1 MDSVFHSLKRR
12 PGRNLLRLGLG
23 LTFTLIGGF
32 AAAQGNAPD
41 LDALTKAARAEGELT
56 YYTSNAENVGR
67 RIGSAFTAKYGIKT
81 QFVRLNSVPL
91 QQRYSTEAETGN
103 FAADAIFIA
112 GNATAYAAEGIK
124 KGWIESISEAGLPVI
139 RSGEFPRAFNRGPT
153 AIVQVSPWLIFFN
166 TDKVKGA
173 DVPKDW
179 PDLLDP
185 KWKGQVLL
193 ADPRASD
200 AHIPLWSIILDKYGE
215 EFFHKLRAQGLRV
228 FSGGPPTIQSLA
240 AGEGSVA
247 VPTIESSVQEIK
259 SKGGPLNTVTPDLTT
274 GVEMHIV
281 LTARTKAKHP
291 NAARLFANYVM
302 SPEGNKVFNDD
313 PGGLTIY
320 DTKNLPK
327 DYRAPDQGALARKER
342 IFKLLGF

>member
-1 MDSVFHSLKRR
+1 MNCVFFASAKSS
-12 PGRNLLRLGLG
+12 GRFLLNLSLGLAFVLSAG
-23 LTFTLIGGF
+23 SAMPQAG
-32 AAAQGNAPD
+32 APD
-41 LDALTKAARAEGELT
+41 LDALAKAAKAESELT
-56 YYTSNAENVGR
+56 FYTSNSENVGR
-67 RIGSAFTAKYGIKT
+67 RIGNAFTAKYGIKT

-103 FAADAIFIA
+103 FAADVIFIA
-112 GNATAYAAEGIK
+112 GNATAYAAEGVK
-124 KGWIESISEAGLPVI
+124 KGWIESVSEAGLPII

-228 FSGGPPTIQSLA
+228 FAGGLPTIQSLA

-281 LTARTKAKHP
+281 LTARAKAKHP

-327 DYRAPDQGALARKER
+327 DYRAPDLGALARKER
-342 IFKLLGF
+342 IFKLFGL